1 MSIFFKFQSHCPFG
15 FGRETPSP
23 HRVTYINTD
32 LIKDIFA
39 PRPHKDANQE
49 EIVWER
55 QAIVFQLKYSPSV
68 AIYGVDEYARQ
79 EIIATFQEI
88 ALDKRQKKDPAPRS
102 KVAAIIPPIMGLGSH
117 LVIWHSIRETAMPM
131 NKIEARLRHNGHRF
145 LDLSNLQSEDYKRR
159 PERHF
164 IKPAP

>member
-32 LIKDIFA
+32 LLKDIFA

-55 QAIVFQLKYSPSV
+55 QAIVFQFKYSSSV
-68 AIYGVDEYARQ
+68 EIYGVDEYARQ
-79 EIIATFQEI
+79 EIIATFQKI
-88 ALDKRQKKDPAPRS
+88 ASYNRQIKDHALRS
-102 KVAAIIPPIMGLGSH
+102 EVAAIIPPILGLGSH
-117 LVIWHSIRETAMPM
+117 FVIRRSIRETALPM

-145 LDLSNLQSEDYKRR
+145 LDLSDLQGEDYKRR